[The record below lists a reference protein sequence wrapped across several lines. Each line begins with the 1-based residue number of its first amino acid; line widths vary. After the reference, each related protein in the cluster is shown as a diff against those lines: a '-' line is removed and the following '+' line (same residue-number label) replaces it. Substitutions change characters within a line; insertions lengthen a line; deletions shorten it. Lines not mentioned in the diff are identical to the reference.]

1 MIFKL
6 FLATI
11 GLNPSERGMG
21 YGYGVS
27 PRYPTPPRFDRADKY
42 LSGKYT
48 FGSERSLSTFAFI
61 RPKYD
66 FSSWKTDD
74 GVSTNASVDR
84 KIRYPNWSPDLKVL
98 PVTAKAYREHMDS
111 IEKDNITMYGLP
123 AAKVVIVGVVK
134 SCDMKPTNLT
144 VVVDDNTGS
153 LFRQVLH
160 FSYLDIHV

>member
-1 MIFKL
+1 MRFKL

-11 GLNPSERGMG
+11 GLNPAEKGMG

-48 FGSERSLSTFAFI
+48 FGGERSLSTFAFL

-123 AAKVVIVGVVK
+123 AAKVSSIGF
-134 SCDMKPTNLT
+134 SCSIIEC
-144 VVVDDNTGS
+144 S
-153 LFRQVLH
+153 LKFKRGLKIER
-160 FSYLDIHV
+160 FSGCKKC